1 VVIADEHHAY
11 YGPAFSDAV
20 RELDAAAIVGL
31 TATRTPERSRTRS
44 SSITRWARRSPT
56 AREGSDAS
64 RTQGRPPRYETQL
77 ADGLVLLNANVRQ
90 SRAGVSTRAVPVNP
104 VMFIVCQTI
113 DDANEVRRYSRAP
126 LLRYNYS
133 DAVLTIHSES
143 SDEALEK
150 LELVEEPSSKV
161 RAIVSVSMLKEGW
174 DVKNI
179 YVICALR
186 ALASQVLTEQTLGRG
201 LRLPFGQL
209 TGVEMLD
216 TVEVLGTTATRR
228 CSEVRRY

>member
-1 VVIADEHHAY
+1 
-11 YGPAFSDAV
+11 
-20 RELDAAAIVGL
+20 
-31 TATRTPERSRTRS
+31 
-44 SSITRWARRSPT
+44 
-56 AREGSDAS
+56 
-64 RTQGRPPRYETQL
+64 
-77 ADGLVLLNANVRQ
+77 
-90 SRAGVSTRAVPVNP
+90 
-104 VMFIVCQTI
+104 
-113 DDANEVRRYSRAP
+113 
-126 LLRYNYS
+126 
-133 DAVLTIHSES
+133 VLTIHSES